1 LTDISGEAPPVEANT
16 EIERRAI
23 EWIAPFSQ
31 ALHLERARD
40 WVVRL
45 DADASLELRL
55 AAVTHDIER
64 MFPGGPVFDRATGR
78 WDDPDYLYAHGRRSA
93 EVVGVWV
100 HEQGDVADGLAV
112 GELRRLITLHEFG
125 GLDGADL
132 LQAADSLS
140 FLETLQD
147 VVRSWVITGECGI
160 GQARAKH
167 QYMVD
172 RIRVP
177 EAERLAVPLL
187 KAAMA
192 SLDDLDDAGSE
203 GIDDAVGGL
212 AETGRRPG

>member
-1 LTDISGEAPPVEANT
+1 LTDISDEARRVETST
-16 EIERRAI
+16 EIERRAV
-23 EWIAPFSQ
+23 EWIQPFSQ

-45 DADASLELRL
+45 DPDAPLELRL

-64 MFPGGPVFDRATGR
+64 MFPGGPVFDRAHGR

-100 HEQGDVADGLAV
+100 HENNDVADGLSRA
-112 GELRRLITLHEFG
+112 ELRRLITLHEFG
-125 GLDGADL
+125 GLDGADV

-160 GQARAKH
+160 AQARAKH
-167 QYMVD
+167 QYMAD
-172 RIRVP
+172 RIRVA
-177 EAERLAVPLL
+177 EAAPLAVPLL

-192 SLDDLDDAGSE
+192 SLDDLDTVGS
-203 GIDDAVGGL
+203 DGL
-212 AETGRRPG
+212 AADAAPLRG

>member
-1 LTDISGEAPPVEANT
+1 VTDISDEAPRVDPST

-23 EWIAPFSQ
+23 GWIAPFSQ

-45 DADASLELRL
+45 DPDASLELRL

-64 MFPGGPVFDRATGR
+64 MFPGGPVFNRATGR

-100 HEQGDVADGLAV
+100 HENSDAADGLARA
-112 GELRRLITLHEFG
+112 ELRRLITLHEFG
-125 GLDGADL
+125 GLEGADL

-177 EAERLAVPLL
+177 EASRLAVPLL

-192 SLDDLDDAGSE
+192 SLDDLESVEPDDAIAS
-203 GIDDAVGGL
+203 GL
-212 AETGRRPG
+212 AGTSRRTS

>member
-1 LTDISGEAPPVEANT
+1 LTDISDEAPQVYPST

-45 DADASLELRL
+45 DPDASLELRL

-100 HEQGDVADGLAV
+100 HENRDAADGLSRA
-112 GELRRLITLHEFG
+112 ELRRLITLHEFG

-147 VVRSWVITGECGI
+147 VVRSWVVTGECGI

-167 QYMVD
+167 QYMAD

-177 EAERLAVPLL
+177 EAALLAVPLL

-192 SLDDLDDAGSE
+192 SLDDLDPAGRNGS
-203 GIDDAVGGL
+203 AVDPGL
-212 AETGRRPG
+212 ARTS